1 MIKAKK
7 ILRLIRNKVKDNNE
21 VQYSDYD
28 VLDAMNECIRYLN
41 MNYALKN
48 SDFLERVKK
57 YRQDEMGIVFSTDGA
72 ELPEDFVS
80 LVSVIRA
87 RDGYHLSPV
96 TAGEDMDKHKLQSIG
111 GYKVFAGKIYCGT
124 DFNLAY
130 RTEIAQINDA
140 ETDEIDLPNAF
151 IDIIVKVSCMILQ
164 NSADTDV
171 MMGEISKLADSIV
184 PARRYSNVK
193 QRMPFIC

>member
-1 MIKAKK
+1 MIKANK
-7 ILRLIRNKVKDNNE
+7 ILRLVRKKLKDNNE

-28 VLDAMNECIRYLN
+28 VIDALNECIRYLN

-48 SDFLERVKK
+48 SDFLEKIKK
-57 YRQDEMGIVFSTDGA
+57 YRQDELGVNFASEGA

-96 TAGEDMDKHKLQSIG
+96 PAGESVDKHNRETFG
-111 GYKVFAGKIYCGT
+111 GYKVFAGRIYCGA
-124 DFNLAY
+124 DFDLAY
-130 RTEIAQINDA
+130 RTEIAQVSNV
-140 ETDEIDLPNAF
+140 ETDEIALPNVF
-151 IDIIVKVSCMILQ
+151 IDLIVKVSCMILQ
-164 NSADTDV
+164 GNADTDV
-171 MMGEISKLADSIV
+171 MMREISKLADSIV

-193 QRMPFIC
+193 RRMPFIC

>member
-7 ILRLIRNKVKDNNE
+7 ILRLIRSKVKDNNE
-21 VQYSDYD
+21 VTYSDYD

-48 SDFLERVKK
+48 SDFLERIKK
-57 YRQDEMGIVFSTDGA
+57 YRQDEMGITFSTDGA
-72 ELPEDFVS
+72 ELPEDFIS

-87 RDGYHLSPV
+87 RDGYHLSPIP
-96 TAGEDMDKHKLQSIG
+96 AGEDMDKHKFQSLG
-111 GYKVFAGKIYCGT
+111 GYKVFAGRIYCAA
-124 DFNLAY
+124 DFDLAY
-130 RTEIAQINDA
+130 RTEIAQVSDA
-140 ETDEIDLPNAF
+140 EMDEIALPNVF
-151 IDIIVKVSCMILQ
+151 IDLIVKVSCMILQ
-164 NSADTDV
+164 GNADTDV
-171 MMGEISKLADSIV
+171 MMREISKLADSIV